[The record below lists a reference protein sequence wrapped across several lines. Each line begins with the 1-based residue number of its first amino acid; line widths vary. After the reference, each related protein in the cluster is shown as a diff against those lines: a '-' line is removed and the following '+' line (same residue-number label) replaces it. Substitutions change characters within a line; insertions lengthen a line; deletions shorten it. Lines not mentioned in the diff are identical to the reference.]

1 MAGCSLSHGPTVTD
15 RTPCVPAITPRAG
28 AVDAAQRVI
37 AAGRDAAF
45 AGADEDGMLGVVL
58 GTGLGGLADRLHEAW
73 MLSAADTGWLVP
85 STATGHAGRVVCG
98 TLGGRGGR
106 RVVMLQGRVHGYEGH
121 APERLA
127 RGVELLAA
135 VGAVVVATL
144 AWLGHGAATEG
155 PGRWLHLVADIV
167 HVLAAALWLGA
178 LAAFWLMLS
187 RRSARAT
194 DAAMF
199 HQALKG
205 FSGLGTLAVGL
216 LTASGLV
223 NTTFTVGMA
232 NLRLAPDTA
241 YGQLLIVK
249 LVLFGLMLV
258 LAASNRF
265 ALTPAL
271 GRSLQTV
278 DARMAS
284 LGRLKRSV
292 ILESVVGAALVAV
305 VAILGIQPPP
315 GSGF

>member
-1 MAGCSLSHGPTVTD
+1 VETIVILLRFGQYAAAALLFGVPVFYALRMPVSALSVALWPRALLAGTAAFMAMAALAALVAQTAMMAGSLTE
-15 RTPCVPAITPRAG
+15 ALRAE
-28 AVDAAQRVI
+28 ALSYVALD
-37 AAGRDAAF
+37 
-45 AGADEDGMLGVVL
+45 
-58 GTGLGGLADRLHEAW
+58 TGLGLAILVRAGGAAL
-73 MLSAADTGWLVP
+73 LSALFLIVRPT
-85 STATGHAGRVVCG
+85 
-98 TLGGRGGR
+98 RGGWS
-106 RVVMLQGRVHGYEGH
+106 
-121 APERLA
+121 
-127 RGVELLAA
+127 LLAA

>member
-1 MAGCSLSHGPTVTD
+1 M
-15 RTPCVPAITPRAG
+15 
-28 AVDAAQRVI
+28 
-37 AAGRDAAF
+37 
-45 AGADEDGMLGVVL
+45 
-58 GTGLGGLADRLHEAW
+58 
-73 MLSAADTGWLVP
+73 
-85 STATGHAGRVVCG
+85 
-98 TLGGRGGR
+98 
-106 RVVMLQGRVHGYEGH
+106 
-121 APERLA
+121 
-127 RGVELLAA
+127 
-135 VGAVVVATL
+135 ATL

>member
-1 MAGCSLSHGPTVTD
+1 MSPWI
-15 RTPCVPAITPRAG
+15 PAWG
-28 AVDAAQRVI
+28 SQ
-37 AAGRDAAF
+37 F
-45 AGADEDGMLGVVL
+45 
-58 GTGLGGLADRLHEAW
+58 W
-73 MLSAADTGWLVP
+73 SA
-85 STATGHAGRVVCG
+85 
-98 TLGGRGGR
+98 RGGR
-106 RVVMLQGRVHGYEGH
+106 PCCRPCFSSSGR
-121 APERLA
+121 R
-127 RGVELLAA
+127 
-135 VGAVVVATL
+135 
-144 AWLGHGAATEG
+144 
-155 PGRWLHLVADIV
+155 
-167 HVLAAALWLGA
+167 AAAGVCW
-178 LAAFWLMLS
+178 